1 MPYPDQAD
9 PTRLWVAPVLDDRR
23 GALPRATAPTS
34 GTVTAP
40 TSGTATAAT
49 RPLDGQASGE
59 SDDDVHAE
67 PARVE
72 EPWLLITE
80 TILTPDGG
88 SWVDGLHR
96 EHELIWAAAGSL
108 TVETDDQLW
117 TVPPGL
123 GIWIPAL
130 TRHHV
135 RAAPGTLTHVTYLAP
150 ERVDPPWGSGIAGIT
165 LSRAVHEL
173 VLHNKSSTLDDD
185 VRLRLQQVVVDLLV
199 PVESA
204 SLDITMPTDLRLR
217 SVADAI
223 VADPADDRTLT
234 EWAGTLNI
242 SSRTLSR
249 GFVRETGVTLT
260 RWRILV
266 RMRQALL
273 EISSGRSVA
282 AVAHRLGYANP
293 STFTDLFRQTLGH
306 TPAAY
311 LRSLDAKSR

>member
-1 MPYPDQAD
+1 MPHGEQPDA
-9 PTRLWVAPVLDDRR
+9 TRLWVAPVFDEHP
-23 GALPRATAPTS
+23 GHPGPR
-34 GTVTAP
+34 
-40 TSGTATAAT
+40 TAAPSP
-49 RPLDGQASGE
+49 RPPSVPTDVDAEASRV
-59 SDDDVHAE
+59 DD
-67 PARVE
+67 
-72 EPWLLITE
+72 PWLFITE

-96 EHELIWAAAGSL
+96 EHELIWTGAGAL
-108 TVETDDQLW
+108 TVETDHQLW

-123 GIWIPAL
+123 AIWIPAH

-150 ERVDPPWGSGIAGIT
+150 ERVDPPWAAGIAGIT

-173 VLHNKSSTLDDD
+173 VLHNKAAVLDDA
-185 VRLRLQQVVVDLLV
+185 VRIRVQQVVVDLLV

-204 SLDITMPTDLRLR
+204 SLDITMPSDPRLR
-217 SVADAI
+217 TVADAI
-223 VADPADDRTLT
+223 VTDPADDRTLT
-234 EWAGTLNI
+234 EWADTLNI
-242 SSRTLSR
+242 SSRTLAR
-249 GFVRETGVTLT
+249 AFVRETGTTLT

-266 RMRQALL
+266 RVRQALL

-293 STFTDLFRQTLGH
+293 STFTDLFRQTLGQ

-311 LRSLDAKSR
+311 LKSFERVDR

>member
-1 MPYPDQAD
+1 MPHGEQPDA
-9 PTRLWVAPVLDDRR
+9 TRLWVAPVFDERPHDA
-23 GALPRATAPTS
+23 GPS
-34 GTVTAP
+34 
-40 TSGTATAAT
+40 TAA
-49 RPLDGQASGE
+49 PSGPPPGAT
-59 SDDDVHAE
+59 SDVDAE
-67 PARVE
+67 PARVDD
-72 EPWLLITE
+72 PWLFITE

-96 EHELIWAAAGSL
+96 EHELIWTGAGAL
-108 TVETDDQLW
+108 TVETDHQLW

-123 GIWIPAL
+123 AIWIPAR

-150 ERVDPPWGSGIAGIT
+150 ERVDPPWAGGIAGIT

-173 VLHNKSSTLDDD
+173 VLHNKAAVLDDA
-185 VRLRLQQVVVDLLV
+185 VRMRVQQVVVDLLV

-204 SLDITMPTDLRLR
+204 SLDITMPADPRLR
-217 SVADAI
+217 TVAEAI

-234 EWAGTLNI
+234 EWADTLNI

-249 GFVRETGVTLT
+249 AFVRETGTTLT

-266 RMRQALL
+266 RVRQALL

-311 LRSLDAKSR
+311 LKSFERGGT

>member
-1 MPYPDQAD
+1 VPHGDQPEA
-9 PTRLWVAPVLDDRR
+9 TRLWVAPVFDERPTAHEPGATGRSVVPRRTSPDD
-23 GALPRATAPTS
+23 
-34 GTVTAP
+34 
-40 TSGTATAAT
+40 
-49 RPLDGQASGE
+49 
-59 SDDDVHAE
+59 HAE
-67 PARVE
+67 PARVDD
-72 EPWLLITE
+72 PWLFITE
-80 TILTPDGG
+80 TILSPDGG

-96 EHELIWAAAGSL
+96 EHELIWTGAGAL
-108 TVETDDQLW
+108 TVEADHQLW

-123 GIWIPAL
+123 AIWIPAH

-150 ERVDPPWGSGIAGIT
+150 QRVDPPWAAGIAGIT

-173 VLHNKSSTLDDD
+173 VLHNKAAVLDDA
-185 VRLRLQQVVVDLLV
+185 VRMRLQQVVVDLLV

-204 SLDITMPTDLRLR
+204 SLDLTMPADPRLR
-217 SVADAI
+217 TVAEAI
-223 VADPADDRTLT
+223 VADPADDRTLG
-234 EWAGTLNI
+234 EWADTLNI

-249 GFVRETGVTLT
+249 AFVRETGTTLT

-311 LRSLDAKSR
+311 LKSFVTT